1 MLVYQRVTLK
11 YSLHVPVVF
20 HMSRLAETKIGLLWR
35 SHKNVRMC
43 QDMVTFFGSSY
54 GTSNHYIVL
63 MSFYSVF
70 YIYIYILYIYNT
82 SHVGFT
88 SCVCHPAMVSE
99 IFPLG
104 QAGHVVAMLW
114 GWNHHFPSW
123 NGNTLESNLDFSRVT
138 PFFRYVLTFKISTF
152 WYMLMLK

>member
-70 YIYIYILYIYNT
+70 YIYIYIYILYIYII
-82 SHVGFT
+82 
-88 SCVCHPAMVSE
+88 PAMLVSQAVFVTQPWFQRFSHLAKLAMLWPCCGDE
-99 IFPLG
+99 TIIFPLEMAIHWS
-104 QAGHVVAMLW
+104 QISIFPES
-114 GWNHHFPSW
+114 HH
-123 NGNTLESNLDFSRVT
+123 
-138 PFFRYVLTFKISTF
+138 FFRYVLTFKISTF
-152 WYMLMLK
+152 